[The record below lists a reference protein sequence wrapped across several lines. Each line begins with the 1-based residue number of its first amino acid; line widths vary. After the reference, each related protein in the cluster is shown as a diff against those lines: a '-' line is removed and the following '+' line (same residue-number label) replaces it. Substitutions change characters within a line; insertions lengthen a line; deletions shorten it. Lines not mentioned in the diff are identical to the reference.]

1 MNELYPLQKK
11 ATYNAL
17 QPGSV
22 PNYNI
27 WLHVSWLTLTLQK
40 MK

>member
-27 WLHVSWLTLTLQK
+27 TFDFMSLG
-40 MK
+40 